1 MKLPQIGHHQTQG
14 LGAAMESIRII
25 LAGLWIA
32 LMLVY
37 LLGDVLRIFS
47 GDFSTPGVIEG
58 QRVTQAMWMGIAV
71 LMLVPIVMLLVS
83 LIVPYPAVRWLNLI
97 AAGGLFIFNLLGL
110 PTYPSAYD
118 KFLIIVGLVF
128 NLMTVYYAWNWAQA
142 A

>member
-1 MKLPQIGHHQTQG
+1 
-14 LGAAMESIRII
+14 MESIRII

-47 GDFSTPGVIEG
+47 GDFNTPGVIEG
-58 QRVTQAMWMGIAV
+58 QPVTQAMWLGIAV
-71 LMLVPIVMLLVS
+71 LMLVPIVMLLLS

-97 AAGGLFIFNLLGL
+97 AAGGLFIFNLVAL

-128 NLMTVYYAWNWAQA
+128 NLMTIYYAWNWGEA